1 MPIYPMN
8 RFLFTVA
15 LVGAGLGWQRPAQA
29 QDAPTEEAK
38 LQNVRVLLNEG
49 NKYTAT
55 PSVQLKIEAVGA
67 RQVMVSQNEAFS
79 GAEWKD
85 YQPQYGPINFED
97 KEGEK
102 KVYVKIKD
110 KYGKVTPV
118 MVATI
123 IYDRTPP
130 KSGAIEITVDGGFVN
145 NPERLVTLELNAAN
159 AKYMQISNNAAF
171 REARWQAYRPT
182 VPNWKLE
189 GGTEGIKKVYVKFRD
204 GAGNETP
211 AAQAEI
217 LVDAQPPVDARVSIN
232 SDQKVTTE
240 RSGQVKLTLAIRGG
254 SEMKVSEQ
262 ASFAGAEWQPFK
274 PALTWALS
282 EGQGEKTV
290 YVKYRDQAQNESE
303 VAMDK
308 IILDN
313 QPPQSCSLA
322 INNGAKYAEDPDKFV
337 ELRLLAD
344 GATFMM
350 LSNTL
355 DFAGARWE
363 AYRDSVPRWRLPGEN
378 GEKTVYVR
386 FKDVHGNETG
396 VFKAT
401 IILAI

>member
-1 MPIYPMN
+1 MD
-8 RFLFTVA
+8 RFLLKIA
-15 LVGAGLGWQRPAQA
+15 LVGGCLGWLSYAQA
-29 QDAPTEEAK
+29 QPAASNDEAK
-38 LQNVRVLLNEG
+38 VQNVRVLLNEG

-55 PSVQLKIEAVGA
+55 PAVQLKIEAMGA
-67 RQVMVSQNEAFS
+67 RQVMVSQNEAFA

-85 YQPQYGPINFED
+85 YQPVFGQINFDD

-102 KVYVKIKD
+102 KIYVKIKD
-110 KYGKVTPV
+110 KYGNVAPV
-118 MVATI
+118 VVASI

-171 REARWQAYRPT
+171 REARWQAYRAS

-204 GAGNETP
+204 GAGNET
-211 AAQAEI
+211 ASSFAEI

-232 SDQKVTTE
+232 SDQKVTTD
-240 RSGQVKLTLAIRGG
+240 RSGQVKLGLMIRGG
-254 SEMKVSEQ
+254 QEMKISEQ

-274 PALTWALS
+274 PTLAWTLS
-282 EGQGEKTV
+282 EGQGEKTI

-313 QPPQSCSLA
+313 QPPQNCSLT

-337 ELRLLAD
+337 ELRLMAD

-350 LSNTL
+350 ISNTL
-355 DFAGARWE
+355 DFAGGRWE
-363 AYRDSVPRWRLPGEN
+363 AYRDNVPRWRLSGEN

-386 FKDVHGNETG
+386 FKDEHGNETG